1 MTGPL
6 GESTVLAGTERVGV
20 VVVVAN
26 VGVGVGVKSG
36 PVVVSGAIAGDVGD
50 DSAVLELPVT
60 AALVLTASSCDTLV
74 LPAVLMAPIAMAPRR
89 PARMA
94 IITRATRATH
104 VTGFFQKG
112 RPGFSGIPDSYPA
125 SSCGYAGGI

>member
-6 GESTVLAGTERVGV
+6 GESTVLAGTEGVGV

-60 AALVLTASSCDTLV
+60 AAVVLTASSCNTLKRV
-74 LPAVLMAPIAMAPRR
+74 DRSAA
-89 PARMA
+89 
-94 IITRATRATH
+94 
-104 VTGFFQKG
+104 GKG
-112 RPGFSGIPDSYPA
+112 HCSVSHG
-125 SSCGYAGGI
+125 